1 MKKIIFGV
9 VTYILENL
17 RLPTISA
24 ILNKISNNYLQI
36 IFILFLLYA
45 GISSIMK

>member
-24 ILNKISNNYLQI
+24 ILNKISNNN
-36 IFILFLLYA
+36 
-45 GISSIMK
+45 SSIITINLKYFPKAKLI